1 MTAARET
8 ATAAREV
15 PPSPLLSVE
24 ELSVAFAV
32 KGGEL
37 TAVERVSFAIAPGEV
52 MALVGE
58 SGCGKS
64 VTSLAIMGLL
74 AKPAARIAHGA
85 IRFRG
90 GDDGTEADLATLPEK
105 RLRALRGDAMA
116 MIFQEPMTSLNPLER
131 VGDQVAEALVT
142 HRSMRWPEARRAAGE
157 LLAQVGLPDPEKKL
171 AAYPHELSG
180 GMRQRVMIA
189 MALACRP
196 RLLIA
201 DEPTT
206 ALDVTVQAQILD
218 LMRELRRAYG
228 MAILFITHDLGVVA
242 EIADRIS
249 VMYAGQVVESG
260 SVRDV
265 LQRPRHPYTKAL
277 MAALPRIDRR
287 GARLAA
293 IPGIV
298 PDLRN
303 MPQGCRFHPR
313 CPSAQAGLCDARAPA
328 LEPAGDGVAVRCL
341 RWRELGPS

>member
-1 MTAARET
+1 MTVARE
-8 ATAAREV
+8 AAALPDA
-15 PPSPLLSVE
+15 PPPLLSVE
-24 ELSVAFAV
+24 ELSVAFAARD
-32 KGGEL
+32 GEL
-37 TAVERVSFAIAPGEV
+37 IAVERVSFAVAPGEV

-74 AKPAARIAHGA
+74 PKTSARIAHGT

-90 GDDGTEADLATLPEK
+90 GADGAEADLATLPEK

-142 HRSMRWPEARRAAGE
+142 HRGIGWTEARRAAGE
-157 LLAQVGLPDPEKKL
+157 LLGQVGLPDPGKKL
-171 AAYPHELSG
+171 VAYPHELSG

-189 MALACRP
+189 IALACRP

-218 LMRELRRAYG
+218 LMRGLRRAYG

-242 EIADRIS
+242 EIADRVS
-249 VMYAGQVVESG
+249 VMYAGQVVETG

-265 LQRPRHPYTKAL
+265 LQRPRHPYTRAL

-287 GARLAA
+287 GAKLAA

-303 MPQGCRFHPR
+303 MPRGCRFHPR
-313 CPSAQAGLCDARAPA
+313 CSAAQAGRCDAQAPA
-328 LEPAGDGVAVRCL
+328 LEEVGGGGAVRCL
-341 RWRELGPS
+341 RWRELARP

>member
-1 MTAARET
+1 MREAA
-8 ATAAREV
+8 APGV
-15 PPSPLLSVE
+15 PPPLLSVE
-24 ELSVAFAV
+24 ELSVAFAARD
-32 KGGEL
+32 GEL
-37 TAVERVSFAIAPGEV
+37 TAVERVSFAVAPGEV

-74 AKPAARIAHGA
+74 PKPSARIAHGA

-90 GDDGTEADLATLPEK
+90 GADGAEADLATLPEK

-142 HRSMRWPEARRAAGE
+142 HRAIGWAEARRAAGE
-157 LLAQVGLPDPEKKL
+157 LLGQVGLPDPGKKL
-171 AAYPHELSG
+171 VAYPHELSG

-189 MALACRP
+189 IALACRP

-242 EIADRIS
+242 EIADRVS
-249 VMYAGQVVESG
+249 VMYAGQVVETG

-265 LQRPRHPYTKAL
+265 LQRPRHPYTRAL

-287 GARLAA
+287 GAKLAA

-303 MPQGCRFHPR
+303 MPRGCRFHPR
-313 CPSAQAGLCDARAPA
+313 CAAAQPGRCDAQAPA
-328 LEPAGDGVAVRCL
+328 LEDVGDGGGAVRCL
-341 RWRELGPS
+341 RWQELEHA